1 MNRVL
6 TLSSILVL
14 ILIAGNYYYAFA
26 LSRAGSDDSS
36 PITAYPSVITVRIR
50 EELKKAIALRPD
62 YPESYNLLTFVNLVS
77 GTELDESIVMLK
89 RVLEA
94 APGRSDV
101 RFNLAQIYL
110 RKGEYKS
117 AREIAERLSR
127 NASEAEIRQRAETML
142 TQITKMEEQTVGL
155 EALRKRRN
163 DSREPFSKAPSVEGN
178 VITERQTPIDPSR
191 YLREALRKPAS
202 GEVQAQGTLLQIDC
216 HAKEIIF
223 SIKVGERVLK
233 LKTDSFD
240 NLEIVAFT
248 SDAGTEIGC
257 GPRQAQNSVIIC
269 YLPSAPEQ
277 AKIDGFLKSI
287 DFVPRDFQLRPRS

>member
-1 MNRVL
+1 M
-6 TLSSILVL
+6 
-14 ILIAGNYYYAFA
+14 
-26 LSRAGSDDSS
+26 
-36 PITAYPSVITVRIR
+36 RIR
-50 EELKKAIALRPD
+50 EELNKAIALRPD
-62 YPESYNLLTFVNLVS
+62 HPESYNLRAFVNLVS

-155 EALRKRRN
+155 EALRARRKE
-163 DSREPFSKAPSVEGN
+163 SREPFSNAPSVEGN
-178 VITERQTPIDPSR
+178 VITERQTPVDPSR

-202 GEVQAQGTLLQIDC
+202 SEVQAQGMLLQIDC
-216 HAKEIIF
+216 HSKEII
-223 SIKVGERVLK
+223 SNYAHAHEREL
-233 LKTDSFD
+233 DSPTIP
-240 NLEIVAFT
+240 NPIARGG
-248 SDAGTEIGC
+248 SN
-257 GPRQAQNSVIIC
+257 Q
-269 YLPSAPEQ
+269 
-277 AKIDGFLKSI
+277 
-287 DFVPRDFQLRPRS
+287 